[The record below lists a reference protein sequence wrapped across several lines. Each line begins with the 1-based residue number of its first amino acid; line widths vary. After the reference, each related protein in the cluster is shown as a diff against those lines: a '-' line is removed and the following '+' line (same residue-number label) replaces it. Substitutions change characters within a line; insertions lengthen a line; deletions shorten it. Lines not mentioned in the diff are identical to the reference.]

1 MRIVTLKFS
10 DQKARLLMEVCEV
23 RYASTIESLFD
34 QIVDVELAA
43 LDLNKRTNR
52 VLKVRPD
59 FPPRQSS
66 GLQEKRRLSAEKAQ
80 IILELTKQG
89 VGAPQVAER
98 VHCSVMTVHRILR
111 SYEKCQRHVQEPQR
125 VVGKRGA
132 EISGFNNQGVKRQNA

>member
-23 RYASTIESLFD
+23 RYASTIESLFN
-34 QIVDVELAA
+34 QIVEGELAA

-52 VLKVRPD
+52 VLKDRPD
-59 FPPRQSS
+59 PPPRQFSR
-66 GLQEKRRLSAEKAQ
+66 LQEKRRLSAEKAQ

-89 VGAPQVAER
+89 VGAPQIAER
-98 VHCSVMTVHRILR
+98 VGCSVMTVHRVWR
-111 SYEKCQRHVQEPQR
+111 RYERCHHVQEPQR
-125 VVGKRGA
+125 IVGKRGA